1 MYKRQDNIISNG
13 SVIAVADGQCMMI
26 VEQGKVV
33 EFCAEPGQFVFDAS
47 TEPSIFTGSFGKGLL
62 DTFKTVGRRFT
73 FGGDSGKDQRVYYFN
88 IKEIVGNK
96 YGTPNP
102 VPFRVVDA
110 NIGLDIDIAVR
121 CNGEYS
127 YRIDNPLV
135 YCFRHFSR
143 SGRALYLPFQIWD
156 KGRVEGGG
164 RRTTSWDLA
173 LDDRIAP
180 PTRSVTWIRQDGR
193 SGLDI

>member
-1 MYKRQDNIISNG
+1 MHDINLGAAIARERRAAQVTQGELAAHLGVTKTAVSKWETGGG
-13 SVIAVADGQCMMI
+13 SPNLDSLQAVARL
-26 VEQGKVV
+26 
-33 EFCAEPGQFVFDAS
+33 FDVS
-47 TEPSIFTGSFGKGLL
+47 
-62 DTFKTVGRRFT
+62 
-73 FGGDSGKDQRVYYFN
+73 
-88 IKEIVGNK
+88 
-96 YGTPNP
+96 
-102 VPFRVVDA
+102 VD
-110 NIGLDIDIAVR
+110 DF
-121 CNGEYS
+121 
-127 YRIDNPLV
+127 LV